1 MDYSKE
7 FLQKIKSFGLLGWD
21 LEKILSVLSLQPHER
36 AQFLADFA
44 DEDSVVFAMYQT
56 GLNTGQFNLAAAEYK
71 AKMAEAEGIQLK
83 NDREKRYAEL
93 EQKLFG

>member
-21 LEKILSVLSLQPHER
+21 LDKILSVLSLQPYER

-44 DEDSVVFAMYQT
+44 DEDSVVFAMYQN
-56 GLNTGQFNLAAAEYK
+56 GLTTGQFNLSAAEYK

>member
-1 MDYSKE
+1 MEYTGD
-7 FLQKIKSFGLLGWD
+7 FLQRVKQFGLIGWELD
-21 LEKILSVLSLQPHER
+21 KILSILTFSPTER
-36 AQFLADFA
+36 AQFVADFGN
-44 DEDSVVFAMYQT
+44 EESIVYAMYQN
-56 GLNTGQFNLAAAEYK
+56 GLNTGQFNVSVAEYK

>member
-36 AQFLADFA
+36 AQFLADFE
-44 DEDSVVFAMYQT
+44 DEDSIVFAMYQN
-56 GLNTGQFNLAAAEYK
+56 GLTTGQFNLAAAEYK

-83 NDREKRYAEL
+83 NDREKRYNEL
-93 EQKLFG
+93 ELKLFG

>member
-21 LEKILSVLSLQPHER
+21 LTKILSVLALTSTEK
-36 AQFLADFA
+36 AQFLADFE
-44 DEDSVVFAMYQT
+44 DEDSIVFAMYQN
-56 GLNTGQFNLAAAEYK
+56 GLTTGQFNLSAAEYK